1 MKVLFLGNSHT
12 FYNDMPQIFANM
24 CKERGKD
31 VEVAMQ
37 AHPGVTYGWH
47 YSQFTELRFALMYG
61 GFDYIVMQQ
70 AAHSPCPEKEET
82 LRDGKMI
89 IDLARKC
96 GVTPIQTMPWAEKRD
111 PDHQKGMYDIYNT
124 LSKEYG
130 VKLTVAGN
138 VFEDVFY
145 NHPEINM
152 YWNDGE
158 HASPY
163 GSYTIAMAAYAA
175 IFGESVKG
183 LAPDS
188 YYTYQVSDERW
199 AKVQEGF
206 ARAAKDPDNTE
217 LAAKARAFYKETIS
231 AVTDKD
237 KAFFALDPE
246 KAATLQDLVDKFNK
260 EING

>member
-12 FYNDMPQIFANM
+12 FYNDMPQIFANI
-24 CKERGKD
+24 CKEKGKD

-47 YSQFTELRFALMYG
+47 YSQLVELRFALMHG

-70 AAHSPCPEKEET
+70 AAHSPCPSKEET
-82 LRDGKMI
+82 LADAEKI
-89 IDLARKC
+89 IALARKF

-111 PDHQKGMYDIYNT
+111 PAHQKGMYEIYNT
-124 LSKEYG
+124 LSEKFG

-145 NHPEINM
+145 NHPEIDM
-152 YWNDGE
+152 YWRDGE

-183 LAPDS
+183 LAPNS
-188 YYTYQVSDERW
+188 YNTYPVSDEAWAEVQSAFAASAKEPENEELKTAAW
-199 AKVQEGF
+199 AKYQESV
-206 ARAAKDPDNTE
+206 
-217 LAAKARAFYKETIS
+217 KAVCDKEEEKFS
-231 AVTDKD
+231 
-237 KAFFALDPE
+237 LDPK
-246 KAATLQDLVDKFNK
+246 KAEILQELVDRYALNK
-260 EING
+260 

>member
-12 FYNDMPQIFANM
+12 FYNDMPQIFANI

-31 VEVAMQ
+31 VQVVMQ

-47 YSQFTELRFALMYG
+47 YSQLTELRFALMYG

-70 AAHSPCPEKEET
+70 AAHSPCPSKEET
-82 LRDGKMI
+82 LADGGKI
-89 IDLARKC
+89 IELARKFN
-96 GVTPIQTMPWAEKRD
+96 VTPIQTMPWAEKRD

-124 LSKEYG
+124 LSRQYG

-145 NHPEINM
+145 NHPDIDM
-152 YWNDGE
+152 YWRDGE

-163 GSYTIAMAAYAA
+163 GSYVIAMAAYAA
-175 IFGESVKG
+175 IFGESVEG
-183 LAPDS
+183 LAPNS
-188 YYTYQVSDERW
+188 YYTYPVSREDWR
-199 AKVQEGF
+199 AIQDDF
-206 ARAAKDPDNTE
+206 AALSKDPNNKE
-217 LAAKARAFYKETIS
+217 LARKAMEKYKAHVH

-237 KAFFALDPE
+237 EAFFALDPR
-246 KAATLQDLVDKFNK
+246 KAKTLQQLVDKYAFNK
-260 EING
+260 

>member
-1 MKVLFLGNSHT
+1 MKVLFIGNSHT
-12 FYNDMPQIFANM
+12 FYNDMPQIFKNI
-24 CKERGKD
+24 CDEKGKD

-37 AHPGVTYGWH
+37 AFGGKTYGWH
-47 YSQFTELRFALMYG
+47 YGQMTELRFALLHG

-70 AAHSPCPEKEET
+70 AAHSPCPSKEET
-82 LRDGKMI
+82 LADGGKI
-89 IDLARKC
+89 IELARKC

-124 LSKEYG
+124 LSEKYG

-145 NHPEINM
+145 NYPEIDM
-152 YWNDGE
+152 YYEDGE

-183 LAPDS
+183 LSPDS
-188 YYTYQVSDERW
+188 YCTY
-199 AKVQEGF
+199 KPGF
-206 ARAAKDPDNTE
+206 EVVN
-217 LAAKARAFYKETIS
+217 
-231 AVTDKD
+231 D
-237 KAFFALDPE
+237 KAETPFPLDAE
-246 KAATLQDLVDKFNK
+246 KAAKLQELVDKFEFGK
-260 EING
+260 